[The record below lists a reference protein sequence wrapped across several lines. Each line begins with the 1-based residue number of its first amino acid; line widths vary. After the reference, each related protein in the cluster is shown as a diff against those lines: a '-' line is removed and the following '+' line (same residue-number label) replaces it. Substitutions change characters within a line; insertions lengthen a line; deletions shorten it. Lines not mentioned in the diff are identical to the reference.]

1 MNKATDATTTLQ
13 EIKEI
18 SSKFVHDRDWD
29 KFHSPKDLSMNL
41 SIEAA
46 ELMEKFLWISSQDSL
61 QEIEKNRSDIEDE
74 VGDVLFCLLQFCAV
88 AKIDA
93 ASAFL
98 QKIEKIG
105 KKYPIETFKGIHTKY
120 DKL

>member
-1 MNKATDATTTLQ
+1 MSKKNDTTTTLQ

-29 KFHSPKDLSMNL
+29 QFHNPKDLSMNL
-41 SIEAA
+41 SIEAS
-46 ELMEKFLWISSQDSL
+46 ELLEKFLWIDAQKSFEECD
-61 QEIEKNRSDIEDE
+61 KNRQEIEDE
-74 VGDVLFCLLQFCAV
+74 VADVLFCLLQFCAV

-93 ASAFL
+93 ASVFL

-105 KKYPIETFKGIHTKY
+105 KKYPIEKFKGIHTKY
-120 DKL
+120 DKF